1 LATLQDPTMADEEAS
16 RDGAVKMQAVA
27 RAGDDGAWPVCSD
40 THVAAGLQRGWT
52 SWEVLA
58 GIAVP
63 GRASP
68 CRREAR
74 SAVQAEVCCHRA
86 TRSMHK
92 DTGEDACVCCQPAGG
107 SVRGDGQQMTVE
119 VRTVHGELVK
129 E

>member
-1 LATLQDPTMADEEAS
+1 MATLQDPTMADEESS
-16 RDGAVKMQAVA
+16 RDGAVKKQAVA

-74 SAVQAEVCCHRA
+74 AAGIAVPGRFVCAASRPVA
-86 TRSMHK
+86 AYVEM
-92 DTGEDACVCCQPAGG
+92 G
-107 SVRGDGQQMTVE
+107 SR
-119 VRTVHGELVK
+119 
-129 E
+129 